1 MKKTFKIFF
10 LLNFIFILIY
20 PLPPIFSAEIQ
31 IVNVSGDV
39 KFRRGVEE
47 NWHIAQ
53 KDILLED
60 IDSIWTGED
69 GKVVLQLRDNH
80 KFTLENNSMLDIAD
94 LRNIAEEDLFLILMK
109 QKIKK
114 IDNSKGKMHLQVGTV
129 SVVHGSSMDSSGVY
143 IQTDTL
149 NQQEAV
155 KNGIRALFQQ
165 QFYTNTIVKVQQY
178 FNYFVVFRDC
188 GELDYYVGKSFE
200 MLNQFGQAI
209 DAYEVSAEKN
219 ENENCPDQDWGK
231 LATTRLQQLN
241 KQHQQSTNKE

>member
-1 MKKTFKIFF
+1 MKNAFKIFF
-10 LLNFIFILIY
+10 ILNFVFILIY

-31 IVNVSGDV
+31 IVNLSGDV

-69 GKVVLQLRDNH
+69 GKVVLQLKDNH
-80 KFTLENNSMLDIAD
+80 KFTLEQNSLLDIAD
-94 LRNIAEEDLFLILMK
+94 LRDIAEEDLFLILMK

-114 IDNSKGKMHLQVGTV
+114 IDNGKEKMQLQIGTV
-129 SVVHGSSMDSSGVY
+129 SVVHGTSMDSSGVY

-149 NQQEAV
+149 NQQEAI

-165 QFYTNTIVKVQQY
+165 QFYTNTIVKIQQY

-209 DAYEVSAEKN
+209 DAYEVSVEKN
-219 ENENCPDQDWGK
+219 KNENCPNQAWGE
-231 LATTRLQQLN
+231 LSTTRLEQLKN
-241 KQHQQSTNKE
+241 MHQQTNIKE